1 MKYVFLEVLRKL
13 LWPEVVGVAAVGA
26 LVSFV
31 TYKIYKKNYAEATSY
46 WATRL
51 LANILQTPFII
62 ILELSY

>member
-13 LWPEVVGVAAVGA
+13 LWPVVVGLAAVVA

-31 TYKIYKKNYAEATSY
+31 TYKIYKKIMPRLL
-46 WATRL
+46 ATRL